1 MRVTFSAAT
10 LAILSQFVSADG
22 ISKTFIPETT
32 VIDATTSVNYGTLS
46 GQTSWVRSGI
56 RATDTLDFLIELEA
70 ELPSAADLPTT
81 GVVPNEL
88 TELYQYELVFCK
100 DSTSTQSEYIN
111 IRSAAST
118 SGVVQDTVT
127 VGTYNLN
134 VADISY
140 AVGSAWPLDTLKT
153 QVASYTY
160 ELSVSDAL
168 LTSGS
173 PDPNYWQLAT
183 SLSSRN

>member
-1 MRVTFSAAT
+1 M
-10 LAILSQFVSADG
+10 
-22 ISKTFIPETT
+22 
-32 VIDATTSVNYGTLS
+32 
-46 GQTSWVRSGI
+46 
-56 RATDTLDFLIELEA
+56 
-70 ELPSAADLPTT
+70 
-81 GVVPNEL
+81 VPNEL

-111 IRSAAST
+111 IRSATST
-118 SGVVQDTVT
+118 SGIVQDTVT

-160 ELSVSDAL
+160 ELGVSDAL
-168 LTSGS
+168 LTSGN
-173 PDPNYWQLAT
+173 PDPNYW
-183 SLSSRN
+183 